1 MDIVPRS
8 NPIRGRYRLDFR
20 EIRQKEFKEI
30 IKKILYSHCQTKAM
44 GSIKGELRGFRR
56 FASFM
61 YDRFPEVK
69 HFTEISRDMIEDY
82 LVYIKTDTGLTSVSY
97 TTELSVLDN

>member
-1 MDIVPRS
+1 
-8 NPIRGRYRLDFR
+8 
-20 EIRQKEFKEI
+20 
-30 IKKILYSHCQTKAM
+30 M

-82 LVYIKTDTGLTSVSY
+82 LVYIKRILVLHQSVTRQSCRFWII
-97 TTELSVLDN
+97 

>member
-1 MDIVPRS
+1 
-8 NPIRGRYRLDFR
+8 
-20 EIRQKEFKEI
+20 
-30 IKKILYSHCQTKAM
+30 M

-82 LVYIKTDTGLTSVSY
+82 LVYIKTDTGLTSVGY
-97 TTELSVLDN
+97 TTELSVLDNLLDEIGRELEIEKYMQPFSVQ

>member
-1 MDIVPRS
+1 MNAALAQYDKKLKDTYGLTAMAKTPDS
-8 NPIRGRYRLDFR
+8 PD
-20 EIRQKEFKEI
+20 EQQKPVSYTH
-30 IKKILYSHCQTKAM
+30 L
-44 GSIKGELRGFRR
+44 R

-97 TTELSVLDN
+97 THLDVYKRQE